1 MSFRSMRF
9 LAISI
14 NKISNKFFTTTNKS
28 LQKNMLKKIKIKNKN
43 LNYKKLI
50 KLIQNHKSRNI
61 KYTSQKYLKKI
72 YN

>member
-1 MSFRSMRF
+1 
-9 LAISI
+9 
-14 NKISNKFFTTTNKS
+14 
-28 LQKNMLKKIKIKNKN
+28 MLKKIKIKNKN